1 MIRWRS
7 PALCGVSLS
16 GAVIFMHQSCTRLLL
31 SENIDPKRH
40 NTNNNGSSF
49 GTDTERT
56 NKQIRQA
63 NRCPELV
70 TFAYF
75 PLFVVGD

>member
-1 MIRWRS
+1 LTQKDTKQTTNRN
-7 PALCGVSLS
+7 SL
-16 GAVIFMHQSCTRLLL
+16 G
-31 SENIDPKRH
+31 
-40 NTNNNGSSF
+40 TNK
-49 GTDTERT
+49 EQT

-63 NRCPELV
+63 NRRPELV